1 MRIVPDT
8 NVLVSGL
15 LSPQGPP
22 GRVLD
27 LVTSGAVVVL
37 YDDRTIAEYREV
49 LARPHFRFGTGRIA
63 ALLDLIEAEGELVPS
78 PPLALTLPDPDD
90 LPFPEVAAAGS
101 ADALVT
107 GNRRHLT
114 PTRGTHEVRVMTP
127 AEFIAYW
134 IERRP
139 SGPA

>member
-49 LARPHFRFGTGRIA
+49 LARPHFRFGTARVA
-63 ALLDLIEAEGELVPS
+63 ALLDQIEAEGELVPS
-78 PPLALTLPDPDD
+78 PPLSVTLPDLDD
-90 LPFPEVAAAGS
+90 LPFLEVAAAGA

-107 GNRRHLT
+107 GNQRHFT
-114 PTRGTHEVRVMTP
+114 PVAGAHEVRVLAP
-127 AEFIAYW
+127 LEFITLW

-139 SGPA
+139 RPA